1 MIEEKY
7 QLIKR
12 DSHPHAAHWRRATGR
27 AGWIIAI
34 ALVLVSGALYGPVL
48 WEGARVTAEPEV
60 AAPAIVGTGAPV
72 RQEVASLVN
81 DQEVL
86 ADLYDQIAPSV
97 VHIQVVS
104 EAREI
109 FPGFGLPENGGEPQ
123 LEQSLGSGFIY
134 DDLGHIVT
142 NNHVVE
148 RAQEV
153 LVLFSNGYWA
163 DAEVVA
169 TDPQSDLAV
178 IRVTPPDGVEWQPLS
193 LAEPD
198 ALRVGYMV
206 IAIGNPFGLDGT
218 MTTGIV
224 SAMERGVPIGEGEFA
239 NYTLPDV
246 IQTDA
251 AINPGNSGGPLLDLA
266 GNVVGIN
273 FAIRSQIQ
281 SNTGVGFA
289 IPVSIVSRV
298 VPALIEDG
306 RYAYAYLGLS
316 GTSINPILAR
326 ALDLPDNQLGIYV
339 AEVIPGGPSEE
350 AGILG
355 GSETITDENGLE
367 FAAGG
372 DIITAVDGMPV
383 QRFEDLVSFLV
394 TEASPGQVITLTVQR
409 EGETLE
415 IPVTLGERPSGSAEA
430 TPQLP
435 DENGVNAR
443 EAIEI
448 ATAAAEEEQLLTG
461 DIVERI
467 ASPDVIDGVDVWVVE
482 LVTENETVVVTVDTL
497 TGEVINLEVR

>member
-1 MIEEKY
+1 
-7 QLIKR
+7 
-12 DSHPHAAHWRRATGR
+12 
-27 AGWIIAI
+27 
-34 ALVLVSGALYGPVL
+34 
-48 WEGARVTAEPEV
+48 
-60 AAPAIVGTGAPV
+60 
-72 RQEVASLVN
+72 
-81 DQEVL
+81 
-86 ADLYDQIAPSV
+86 
-97 VHIQVVS
+97 
-104 EAREI
+104 
-109 FPGFGLPENGGEPQ
+109 
-123 LEQSLGSGFIY
+123 
-134 DDLGHIVT
+134 
-142 NNHVVE
+142 
-148 RAQEV
+148 
-153 LVLFSNGYWA
+153 
-163 DAEVVA
+163 
-169 TDPQSDLAV
+169 
-178 IRVTPPDGVEWQPLS
+178 
-193 LAEPD
+193 
-198 ALRVGYMV
+198 
-206 IAIGNPFGLDGT
+206 
-218 MTTGIV
+218 
-224 SAMERGVPIGEGEFA
+224 MERGVPIGEGEFA

>member
-12 DSHPHAAHWRRATGR
+12 DSRPNLARWRRATGR
-27 AGWIIAI
+27 VGWISAI
-34 ALVLVSGALYGPVL
+34 ALLLLSGALYGPVL
-48 WEGARVTAEPEV
+48 WQQSGVTAEPEA
-60 AAPAIVGTGAPV
+60 AAPATIGTGAPV
-72 RQEVASLVN
+72 RQEVASLIN

-148 RAQEV
+148 RSQEV

-178 IRVTPPDGVEWQPLS
+178 IRVTPPDGVDWQPLP

-198 ALRVGYMV
+198 ALRVGYTV

-224 SAMERGVPIGEGEFA
+224 SAIERGVPVGEGEFA

-273 FAIRSQIQ
+273 FAIRSQVP

-289 IPVSIVSRV
+289 IPVSIVRRV
-298 VPALIEDG
+298 VPALIENG

-339 AEVIPGGPSEE
+339 ATVIPGGPSDE

-372 DIITAVDGMPV
+372 DIITAVDDLPV

-409 EGETLE
+409 EGETLQV
-415 IPVTLGERPSGSAEA
+415 PVTLGERPSGSAEA
-430 TPQLP
+430 TPQVP
-435 DENGVNAR
+435 DENGINAR

-448 ATAAAEEEQLLTG
+448 ATDAAEEQQLLTS

-467 ASPDVIDGVDVWVVE
+467 ASPDVLDGVDVWVVE
-482 LVTENETVVVTVDTL
+482 LVTDNETVVVTVDTL
-497 TGEVINLEVR
+497 TGEVIDLEVR

>member
-12 DSHPHAAHWRRATGR
+12 DSRPHFARWQRATGR
-27 AGWIIAI
+27 AGWIVAI
-34 ALVLVSGALYGPVL
+34 ALLLVAGALYGPMV
-48 WEGARVTAEPEV
+48 WEQEVVTAGPEA
-60 AAPAIVGTGAPV
+60 AAPATIGTGAPV
-72 RQEVASLVN
+72 RQEVASLVA
-81 DQEVL
+81 DQEAL

-104 EAREI
+104 EARV
-109 FPGFGLPENGGEPQ
+109 FPGFGLPGDEGEPRF
-123 LEQSLGSGFIY
+123 EQSLGSGFIY

-142 NNHVVE
+142 NNHVVDG
-148 RAQEV
+148 AQEV

-169 TDPQSDLAV
+169 TDPQADLAV
-178 IRVTPPDGVEWQPLS
+178 IRVTPPDGVEWRPLQ

-198 ALRVGYMV
+198 ALRVGYTV

-224 SAMERGVPIGEGEFA
+224 SAVGRGVPIGEGEFA

-251 AINPGNSGGPLLDLA
+251 AINPGNSGGPLLDLD

-289 IPVSIVSRV
+289 IPVSIVRRV
-298 VPALIEDG
+298 VPSLIENG

-316 GTSINPILAR
+316 GTSVNPILAE
-326 ALDLPDNQLGIYV
+326 ALDLPDNQLGVYV
-339 AEVIPGGPSEE
+339 ATVIPGGPSEE

-355 GSETITDENGLE
+355 GSETITDENGIE
-367 FAAGG
+367 FERGG
-372 DIITAVDGMPV
+372 DIITAVDGLTV

-394 TEASPGQVITLTVQR
+394 TEATPGQVITLTVQR

-415 IPVTLGERPSGSAEA
+415 MPVTLGERPSGSAEA

-435 DENGVNAR
+435 DEDGVNAR

-448 ATAAAEEEQLLTG
+448 ATEAAEESELLTG
-461 DIVERI
+461 EIVERI
-467 ASPDVIDGVDVWVVE
+467 ASPDVLDGLDVWVVE
-482 LVTENETVVVTVDTL
+482 LVTDNETVVVTVDTL
-497 TGEVINLEVR
+497 TGEVIDLEVR